1 MKILI
6 TGACGF
12 VGNCLV
18 EALLEN
24 CEGLEII
31 GLDNLSRA
39 GSEINRSNFKKQGVT
54 FIHGD
59 IRSISDLET
68 IPPVDWVID
77 AAANPSV
84 LAGKD
89 GSTSSRQL
97 IENNLY
103 GTVNLLEFCK
113 QHKAG
118 FILLSTSRVYALKEL
133 SSIPIVTDGT
143 HFSVNQT
150 ATLPQGLT
158 VNGISENFSTT
169 PPLSLYG
176 NTKLASENLAIE
188 YSDAFD
194 FPLWINRCGVL
205 AGKGQFGRPDQGIL
219 AYWVHSWAQKKP
231 LRYIGFEGKGL
242 QTRDFLHP
250 KDLVSVIK
258 KQINHIGRGQKPII
272 SNFSGGIHSAR
283 SLLEMSNWCENRFG
297 PHEVTSDLS
306 PRPFDIPWMI
316 LDSQQAKKEWD
327 WEPTTPFEDII
338 EEIAQHSETHPTWL
352 DLSIA

>member
-12 VGNCLV
+12 VGNCLA

-24 CEGLEII
+24 FERLEII
-31 GLDNLSRA
+31 GMDNLSRA
-39 GSEINRSNFKKQGVT
+39 GSETNRPNLKKLGIT
-54 FIHGD
+54 FLHSD
-59 IRSISDLET
+59 IRSASDLEK

-103 GTVNLLEFCK
+103 GTVNLLEYCK
-113 QHKAG
+113 RHKTG
-118 FILLSTSRVYALKEL
+118 FILLSTSRVYGLKEL
-133 SSIPIVTDGT
+133 SSIPVLKNGT
-143 HFSVNQT
+143 HFSVNP
-150 ATLPQGLT
+150 APGLPHGLT
-158 VNGISENFSTT
+158 PDGLSENFSTT

-176 NTKLASENLAIE
+176 NTKLSSENLAIE
-188 YSDAFD
+188 YSETFD

-219 AYWVHSWAQKKP
+219 SYWVHSWVQKRP

-250 KDLVSVIK
+250 QDLVSALK
-258 KQINHIGRGQKPII
+258 KQMDQSSRGQKPII
-272 SNFSGGIHSAR
+272 SNFSGGLNSAR

-297 PHEVTSDLS
+297 SHDVTSDLS
-306 PRPFDIPWMI
+306 PRAFDTPWLV
-316 LDSQQAKKEWD
+316 LDSEQAQKEWD
-327 WEPTTPFEDII
+327 WKPETSFEEII
-338 EEIAQHSETHPTWL
+338 GEIAQHAEKNPNWL
-352 DLSIA
+352 DLSTA

>member
-6 TGACGF
+6 TGVCGF
-12 VGNCLV
+12 VGNCLA
-18 EALLEN
+18 EALLKN
-24 CEGLEII
+24 FEGLEIL

-39 GSEINRSNFKKQGVT
+39 GSETNRQNLKQLGIT
-54 FIHGD
+54 FLHSD
-59 IRSISDLET
+59 IRSTSDLEK

-103 GTVNLLEFCK
+103 GTVNLLEYCK
-113 QHKAG
+113 IHKAG
-118 FILLSTSRVYALKEL
+118 FILLSTSRVYGLKEL
-133 SSIPIVTDGT
+133 SSIPVLENGT
-143 HFSVNQT
+143 HFSVNQ
-150 ATLPQGLT
+150 ASALPYGLT
-158 VNGISENFSTT
+158 PDGISENFSTT

-176 NTKLASENLAIE
+176 NTKLSSENLAIE
-188 YSDAFD
+188 YSEAFG

-219 AYWVHSWAQKKP
+219 AYWVHSWAQKRP

-250 KDLVSVIK
+250 RDLISVLK
-258 KQINHIGRGQKPII
+258 KQMDQSDRRQKPII
-272 SNFSGGIHSAR
+272 SNFSGGLHSAR
-283 SLLEMSNWCENRFG
+283 SLLEMSNWCEDRFG
-297 PHEVTSDLS
+297 SHNVTNDLS
-306 PRPFDIPWMI
+306 PRPFDTPWLV
-316 LDSQQAKKEWD
+316 LDSGQAQQEWN
-327 WEPTTPFEDII
+327 WQPKTSFENII
-338 EEIAQHSETHPTWL
+338 EEIAQHAETTPNWL
-352 DLSIA
+352 DLSTS